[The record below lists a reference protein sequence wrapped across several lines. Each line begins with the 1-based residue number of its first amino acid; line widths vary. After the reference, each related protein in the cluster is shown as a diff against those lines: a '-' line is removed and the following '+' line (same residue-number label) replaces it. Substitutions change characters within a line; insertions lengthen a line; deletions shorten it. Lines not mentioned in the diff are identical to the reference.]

1 MQAPRAPE
9 RDSPPGPDIRTIQA
23 HPRLTTDMATTTA
36 NQQAA
41 PQSAKPGPLKR
52 ILLIVLI
59 AILAAG
65 AAGGGVWF
73 FMSRHAGSAPAAASA
88 PPPLTPTA
96 VPVYY
101 ALEPMTVNLQSDDGE
116 THYLRIGL
124 TLKLDS
130 QATQDALVARMPE
143 IRSRLLLALSN
154 KHPSDLAP
162 LDGKRALAAEL
173 AALISQPSDPR
184 GTPAKVEDVLFTE
197 FVVQ

>member
-1 MQAPRAPE
+1 
-9 RDSPPGPDIRTIQA
+9 
-23 HPRLTTDMATTTA
+23 MATTTA
-36 NQQAA
+36 SQQAA
-41 PQSAKPGPLKR
+41 PQSAKPGPMKR
-52 ILLIVLI
+52 ILVIVLI
-59 AILAAG
+59 AILAAA
-65 AAGGGVWF
+65 AAGGATWF
-73 FMSRHAGSAPAAASA
+73 FMSRHEASAPSAPAA
-88 PPPLTPTA
+88 PPPA

-116 THYLRIGL
+116 QHYLRIGL

-162 LDGKRALAAEL
+162 LDGKRALATEL
-173 AALISQPSDPR
+173 AVLISQPAGANEKPMHVD
-184 GTPAKVEDVLFTE
+184 DVLFTE

>member
-1 MQAPRAPE
+1 
-9 RDSPPGPDIRTIQA
+9 
-23 HPRLTTDMATTTA
+23 MATTPA
-36 NQQAA
+36 SQQAA
-41 PQSAKPGPLKR
+41 PQGAKPGPMKR
-52 ILLIVLI
+52 ILVIALI

-65 AAGGGVWF
+65 AAGAATWF
-73 FMSRHAGSAPAAASA
+73 FMSRHEASAPAAPAAA
-88 PPPLTPTA
+88 PPAL
-96 VPVYY
+96 PVYY

-116 THYLRIGL
+116 SHYLRIGL

-162 LDGKRALAAEL
+162 LDGKRALATEL
-173 AALISQPSDPR
+173 AVLISQPSGPNEKPTRVD
-184 GTPAKVEDVLFTE
+184 DVLFTE

>member
-1 MQAPRAPE
+1 
-9 RDSPPGPDIRTIQA
+9 
-23 HPRLTTDMATTTA
+23 MATTTA
-36 NQQAA
+36 TQQAA
-41 PQSAKPGPLKR
+41 PQGTQPGPLKR

-59 AILAAG
+59 AVLAAG

-73 FMSRHAGSAPAAASA
+73 FMSRHATSAPAASA
-88 PPPLTPTA
+88 PPPPT

-101 ALEPMTVNLQSDDGE
+101 ALEPMTVNLQADDGE

-130 QATQDALVARMPE
+130 QATQDALVAHMPE

-154 KHPSDLAP
+154 KHPADLAP
-162 LDGKRALAAEL
+162 LDGKRALATEL
-173 AALISQPSDPR
+173 AALIAQPSDSR
-184 GTPAKVEDVLFTE
+184 GTATRVDDVLFTE